1 MASFERRTR
10 ATRLEHV
17 RGIAVDRAG
26 AAADEAAKHDAGV
39 LRLENL
45 DTDLRPPAVALET
58 TRGAVDGDANNS
70 YLPFLGQHALRRA
83 AAAHVSRLSGVAYD
97 ADTQCIVTAGGLSGC
112 LIALL
117 ALVNPGDE
125 VIVSDPT
132 YIGMLNRV
140 RIAGGVPVAVPF
152 RWDGGEWRL
161 DLVAL
166 RAAVGPRTR
175 AMFLMNPSIPSGA
188 VLDRTDW
195 DVIAELCR
203 AHDLWLI
210 YNAAME
216 RIVYDGRPFV
226 HPAGL
231 PEMAQRT
238 LTIGSASKEL
248 RMIGWRVGWV
258 VGPSTLMHDVALVSM
273 CDVVVPVGIAQP
285 AVAAA
290 LSAPDSNTDV
300 AYAVTEWERRRDVI
314 VDELSALPVCRP
326 AGGWSMLLD
335 VGRIGF
341 SGEQAAALLLERARI
356 ATTPMT
362 NWGELHGPGL
372 VRLVFSNE
380 PASRL
385 RGIGRRIR
393 DALR

>member
-1 MASFERRTR
+1 
-10 ATRLEHV
+10 
-17 RGIAVDRAG
+17 
-26 AAADEAAKHDAGV
+26 
-39 LRLENL
+39 
-45 DTDLRPPAVALET
+45 
-58 TRGAVDGDANNS
+58 
-70 YLPFLGQHALRRA
+70 
-83 AAAHVSRLSGVAYD
+83 
-97 ADTQCIVTAGGLSGC
+97 
-112 LIALL
+112 
-117 ALVNPGDE
+117 
-125 VIVSDPT
+125 
-132 YIGMLNRV
+132 
-140 RIAGGVPVAVPF
+140 
-152 RWDGGEWRL
+152 
-161 DLVAL
+161 
-166 RAAVGPRTR
+166 
-175 AMFLMNPSIPSGA
+175 MFLMNPSIPSGA

-314 VDELSALPVCRP
+314 VDE
-326 AGGWSMLLD
+326 
-335 VGRIGF
+335 
-341 SGEQAAALLLERARI
+341 
-356 ATTPMT
+356 
-362 NWGELHGPGL
+362 
-372 VRLVFSNE
+372 
-380 PASRL
+380 
-385 RGIGRRIR
+385 
-393 DALR
+393 